1 MCGFFF
7 TNNAGRYK
15 DQNGFEKLVNDRLY
29 PRGPDSVGEYR
40 GVSGEYGLF
49 RRLAI
54 NGINS
59 GDQPRR
65 FGTKVLFFNG
75 EIYNYRELN
84 DNLGLNLSGEYG
96 DAEFLEAALT
106 RYQLEQLVSY
116 LRGMF
121 AIVVFDEANGS
132 IFGARDHFGKKPL
145 FFNCVDGFTVSSDS
159 LLAGLD
165 HDLKSSLS
173 GQLLSYGLTN
183 GLIPVGKSYF
193 VGVEEIFPGHTF
205 LFKNGKLTQNKIK
218 MAKADHLQN
227 TSFNDLVNSAV
238 STRLIGEREIGLL
251 LSAGRDSMVVHGLA
265 KQFSRLRTHTVH
277 FKSVTGEKEKRFT
290 DTSDFL
296 LDHESFLEV
305 TEKFLGLVDEPI
317 IDPATIPIFALA
329 SDLDDQSSIILLS
342 GDGADELDLGYAW
355 YAKIRFILKLRRF
368 WWLRYAFFPFLKIFQ
383 YSKIA
388 QLLTAGSVYEAAAR
402 IRSICPISFSADL
415 RQRKFFS
422 ISDAIIF
429 DRQIFLP
436 QTILKKLDRAGM
448 MASKEIR
455 SPFLDERLFNN
466 DDKLCAA
473 KLGKPRITQIFRS
486 IYGKN
491 PAKKQGFDLP
501 LTEWIDDSVLDCIKM
516 EASLLADILSVEKK
530 DLLAFIEDWRT
541 RRGFGV
547 YFIWNLFTFV
557 SWKHSHT
564 RHIRSIV

>member
-29 PRGPDSVGEYR
+29 PRGPDSVGKYR
-40 GVSGEYGLF
+40 GVNGEYGLF

-96 DAEFLEAALT
+96 DAEFLEAALKK
-106 RYQLEQLVSY
+106 YQLEQLVPY

-121 AIVVFDEANGS
+121 AIVVFDESNGS

-159 LLAGLD
+159 LLAGLG
-165 HDLKSSLS
+165 HDLRCSLS
-173 GQLLSYGLTN
+173 GQFLKHGLTN
-183 GLIPVGKSYF
+183 GFIPIGKSYF
-193 VGVEEIFPGHTF
+193 VNVEESLPGHTF
-205 LFKNGKLTQNKIK
+205 LFKNGRLTQKQFKI
-218 MAKADHLQN
+218 AKDDHSQEN
-227 TSFNDLVNSAV
+227 SFNDLVNSAV
-238 STRLIGEREIGLL
+238 STRLIGERKIGLL
-251 LSAGRDSMVVHGLA
+251 LSSGRDSMVVHGLA
-265 KQFSRLRTHTVH
+265 KHFSEMRTHTVH
-277 FKSVTGEKEKRFT
+277 FNSVPGEKEKKLIG
-290 DTSDFL
+290 TSDFL
-296 LDHESFLEV
+296 LDRERFLEV

-317 IDPATIPIFALA
+317 IDPASIPIFALA
-329 SDLDDQSSIILLS
+329 SDLGDKSSVILLS

-355 YAKIRFILKLRRF
+355 YTKIRFILKLQKF
-368 WWLRYAFFPFLKIFQ
+368 WWLRYAFFPILKIFQ
-383 YSKIA
+383 YSKA
-388 QLLTAGSVYEAAAR
+388 TQLLTAGSVYQAAAR
-402 IRSICPISFSADL
+402 IRSICPVSFSEDIQQ
-415 RQRKFFS
+415 RQFSS

-455 SPFLDERLFNN
+455 SPFLDERLFNK
-466 DDKLCAA
+466 DDNLSAVN
-473 KLGKPRITQIFRS
+473 LGKPRVTRIFRS
-486 IYGKN
+486 LYGKN
-491 PAKKQGFDLP
+491 PEKKQGFDLP
-501 LTEWIDDSVLDCIKM
+501 LTDWIDDRVIDCIKM
-516 EASLLADILSVEKK
+516 ELSLLADILSVEKK
-530 DLLAFIEDWRT
+530 DLLTFIENWQS

-547 YFIWNLFTFV
+547 YFIWNLFTFI
-557 SWKHSHT
+557 SWKRKHAQY
-564 RHIRSIV
+564 IRSIK